1 MFIYIKKHYTFFLL
15 VILLWV
21 TIPSI
26 ASDFKNPYNA
36 PYDGERFQNL
46 AVCGLGERNRKTQI
60 ICQYLIREEVE

>member
-1 MFIYIKKHYTFFLL
+1 MYVYRYQKTLYFFLL

-21 TIPSI
+21 TIASI

-46 AVCGLGERNRKTQI
+46 KPFPDKSFFTLLEWKLPI
-60 ICQYLIREEVE
+60 